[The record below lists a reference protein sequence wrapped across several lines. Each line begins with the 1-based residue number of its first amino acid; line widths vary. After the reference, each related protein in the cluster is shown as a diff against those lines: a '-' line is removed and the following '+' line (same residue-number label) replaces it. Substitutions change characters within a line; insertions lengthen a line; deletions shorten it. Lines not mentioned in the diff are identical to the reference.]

1 MSVLMTNHFTG
12 KYIKRGGILR
22 PISSAVSKQQELFAS
37 NLPEGSIIE
46 CFYELQHD
54 DGTLPQLA
62 KLHVLIRQLA
72 SHIGETVENMKLL
85 VKDRAG
91 LCIAREVA
99 GKEYFLAKSF
109 GECSKEELSLAI
121 QAAIEIGEEVNFL
134 IQ

>member
-1 MSVLMTNHFTG
+1 MFGMTHHFTG
-12 KYIKRGGILR
+12 KYIKKNGTLK
-22 PISSAVSKQQELFAS
+22 PISSAVSKQMELYAS
-37 NLPEGSIIE
+37 KIPEGSIVE
-46 CFYELQHD
+46 CFYEVQHD

-62 KLHVLIRQLA
+62 KLHVIIRQLA
-72 SHIGETVENMKLL
+72 SHIGETVENMKIL

-134 IQ
+134 VG

>member
-1 MSVLMTNHFTG
+1 MTHHYTG
-12 KYIKRGGILR
+12 KYIKREGSLR
-22 PISSAVSKQQELFAS
+22 PISSAVSKQLEIYVS
-37 NLPEGSIIE
+37 KIPDGSIVE
-46 CFYELQHD
+46 CFYEIQHD

-62 KLHVLIRQLA
+62 KLHVIIRQLA

-91 LCIAREVA
+91 LCLVREVA

-121 QAAIEIGEEVNFL
+121 QAAMEIGEEVNFL

>member
-1 MSVLMTNHFTG
+1 MTHHFTA
-12 KYIKRGGILR
+12 KYIKKDGGLR
-22 PISSAVSKQQELFAS
+22 PTSSAVSKQHELYVS
-37 NLPEGSIIE
+37 HIPEGSIVE
-46 CFYELQHD
+46 CFYEVQHD

-62 KLHVLIRQLA
+62 KLHVIIRQLA
-72 SHIGETVENMKLL
+72 THIGETVENMKLL

-91 LCIAREVA
+91 LCIAREVS

-109 GECSKEELSLAI
+109 GECSREELSLAI